1 MSLGT
6 FARVWATSPA
16 SGNALLVHL
25 ALADLARD
33 RLVQIPQADL
43 AELARCSVT
52 TTARALQEL
61 VELGV
66 IVVIDER
73 RKPPIYGLSLQSDD
87 FSHPVTTRHVDNH
100 QNDGILQPDGI
111 EPQESGQIEGE
122 RVQRTGDVKST
133 SDVRPPFE
141 AGITRGTVPDSEP
154 FRAQTPNIGKF
165 IPVVEEIPN
174 VVELREL
181 QDEVRLDVQKATGIE
196 RVVVQDPAPTTFRAM
211 SGAAVRPSAG
221 NLVEELAEFLKVI
234 GVKQNPEAPLYWY
247 RDEHVKDF
255 EGLLRL
261 AGKSGATL
269 INEVRAAGIKMPD
282 LRRIPDINE
291 RLAAAKIIPF

>member
-87 FSHPVTTRHVDNH
+87 FSHPVITRHVDNH
-100 QNDGILQPDGI
+100 QNDGILQTDGM

-133 SDVRPPFE
+133 SDVRPPFD

-154 FRAQTPNIGKF
+154 FRAQTPNVGQP
-165 IPVVEEIPN
+165 IPVTTEYVAEIP
-174 VVELREL
+174 LRE
-181 QDEVRLDVQKATGIE
+181 
-196 RVVVQDPAPTTFRAM
+196 PTQP
-211 SGAAVRPSAG
+211 AAVTSARPTSLRGLAATLLQPTSP
-221 NLVEELAEFLKVI
+221 NPAQELAAFLQVI
-234 GVKQNPEAPLYWY
+234 GVKQNPEAPLYWF

-282 LRRIPDINE
+282 LRRIPDINDH
-291 RLAAAKIIPF
+291 LAAAKIIPF